1 MHQRRRAARQKR
13 KSSGQENGGIVLNE
27 MMTDGMRQRKMTQP
41 VCTGKNIFRSNA
53 SLVH

>member
-1 MHQRRRAARQKR
+1 MYHRRRAARQKR

-41 VCTGKNIFRSNA
+41 VCTGKNIFRTNA
-53 SLVH
+53 SFVH